1 MRNKITITSLLLL
14 GAIFAAG
21 CSGAMPTTEG
31 SPSAAAEVESTS
43 VESHDAEMDSADM
56 DESMNDP
63 MNEESEMDSSEMT
76 DASMDT
82 PAWFDIPLT
91 NVNTGETFTINALK
105 GNVVLVETL
114 AMWCSNCLKQQKEVA
129 ELHTLLGKQ
138 DGFISLGLDI
148 DPNEQ
153 ADDLKA
159 YTAKNGF
166 TWEYA
171 IAPAEVTRDLGNLYD
186 AQFLNPPSTPMLIID
201 RNGQVHPLP
210 FGIKSA
216 KKLFEELEPILGESS

>member
-1 MRNKITITSLLLL
+1 MHKKLTITSLLLL
-14 GAIFAAG
+14 GAILAAG

-31 SPSAAAEVESTS
+31 SSPAAAEVESTS

-63 MNEESEMDSSEMT
+63 MNEESEMDSSDMT
-76 DASMDT
+76 DTSMDT
-82 PAWFDIPLT
+82 PAWFDVPLT
-91 NVNTGETFTINALK
+91 NVNTGETFTINELK

-129 ELHTLLGKQ
+129 ELHTLLGEQ

-159 YTAKNGF
+159 YTAKNNF
-166 TWEYA
+166 TWDYA
-171 IAPAEVTRDLGNLYD
+171 IAPAEVTRELSNLYS
-186 AQFLNPPSTPMLIID
+186 AQFINPPSTPMLIVD
-201 RNGQVHPLP
+201 QNGQVHPLP
-210 FGIKSA
+210 FGIKPA
-216 KKLFEELEPILGESS
+216 EKLLEELEPILGESL

>member
-1 MRNKITITSLLLL
+1 MHKKITITSLLLL

-21 CSGAMPTTEG
+21 CSGAMPTTES
-31 SPSAAAEVESTS
+31 SPQVTAEVESTPMD
-43 VESHDAEMDSADM
+43 SHDVEMDSADM

-63 MNEESEMDSSEMT
+63 MNEESEMT

-82 PAWFDIPLT
+82 PAWFDVPLT
-91 NVNTGETFTINALK
+91 NVNTGETFTINELK

-129 ELHTLLGKQ
+129 ELHTLLGEQ

-159 YTAKNGF
+159 YTAKNNF
-166 TWEYA
+166 SWDYA
-171 IAPAEVTRDLGNLYD
+171 IAPAEVTRELSNLYS
-186 AQFLNPPSTPMLIID
+186 AQFINPPSTPMLIID
-201 RNGQVHPLP
+201 QNGQVHPLP
-210 FGIKSA
+210 FGIKPA
-216 KKLFEELEPILGESS
+216 EKLLEELEPILGESL